1 MASQKQELPGSD
13 SPTLFEEGSNIP
25 QASGPPSSDIHD
37 DQKQAPVPP
46 DGGFKAWTQVAASW
60 LIMFNVL
67 GLLNTYGQ
75 FQAIYETDILQQET
89 ASAISWIGSAQFL
102 ICYVVCIFTGPVWDA
117 GHVRFLLGV
126 GTIIMVFGLMMLSL
140 CHEYYQ
146 FFLAQT
152 VVTGIGFGFVF
163 LPASGIVPQWFSTH
177 AAFAIGVSTTGSS
190 IGAVVYPIMLQRL
203 MPQIGFA
210 WTVRIMAFMV
220 LACMLFAIAVM
231 RVRIEKGSRKR
242 KILDLKH
249 FKDILYLLSCLS
261 FFVSFLGLYVFYYY
275 INLYA
280 TEVVGT
286 SPSLASY
293 LLAILNAGSFFGR
306 LIPNYLA
313 GRLGL
318 LNVQIILGIISGA
331 LAFAL
336 IGIKSTAGVVA
347 FTAIYGFVSA
357 PYVSLPIPI
366 VTSLTPDKSIWG
378 TRLGMSFAII
388 GLGALIGSPAAGA
401 ILGSSPERNW
411 TGLIV
416 WCGTMFM
423 VSAAILTSVRI
434 LRVGL
439 KLSVK
444 I

>member
-1 MASQKQELPGSD
+1 MASQDLTSSD
-13 SPTLFEEGSNIP
+13 SSKPLEGSTIIP
-25 QASGPPSSDIHD
+25 PTSDPAPPSPND
-37 DQKQAPVPP
+37 DQPIPP
-46 DGGFKAWTQVAASW
+46 DGGLTAWMQVAASW
-60 LIMFNVL
+60 LILFNVL

-75 FQAIYETDILQQET
+75 FQTLYETNILQQET

-102 ICYVVCIFTGPVWDA
+102 MCYLVCVFTGPVWDA
-117 GHVRFLLGV
+117 GHVRVLLGV

-152 VVTGIGFGFVF
+152 IVTGIGFGFVF
-163 LPASGIVPQWFSTH
+163 LPASGIVPQWFSTR
-177 AAFAIGVSTTGSS
+177 AAFAVGVSMTGSS

-203 MPQIGFA
+203 VPRIGFP
-210 WTVRIMAFMV
+210 WTVRIIAFMV
-220 LACMLFAIAVM
+220 LGCMIFAGAVM
-231 RVRIEKGSRKR
+231 RVRIGKNPRKR
-242 KILDLKH
+242 KVLDLKH
-249 FKDILYLLSCLS
+249 FKDIPYLLSCLS
-261 FFVSFLGLYVFYYY
+261 FFFSFLGLYVFYYY

-306 LIPNYLA
+306 LLPNYIA
-313 GRLGL
+313 GRIGL
-318 LNVQIILGIISGA
+318 LNVQIVLGVVSSA

-336 IGIKSTAGVVA
+336 LGIKSTAGVVA
-347 FTAIYGFVSA
+347 FTAVYGFVSA

-366 VTSLTPDKSIWG
+366 VTSLSPDKSIWG
-378 TRLGMSFAII
+378 TRLGMCFAII

-401 ILGSSPERNW
+401 ILGNSPDRNW

-423 VSAAILTSVRI
+423 VSAVILTFVRV
-434 LRVGL
+434 LKVGGKVL
-439 KLSVK
+439 VK